1 MVGVKFGTDDKAIQ
15 CWVGYQTEPLTTQK
29 ARQTDKASPLIL
41 AQTGAESTAETESKT
56 HTHTGKFADATEQD
70 RINFAQLVN

>member
-29 ARQTDKASPLIL
+29 ARQTDKSSPLIL